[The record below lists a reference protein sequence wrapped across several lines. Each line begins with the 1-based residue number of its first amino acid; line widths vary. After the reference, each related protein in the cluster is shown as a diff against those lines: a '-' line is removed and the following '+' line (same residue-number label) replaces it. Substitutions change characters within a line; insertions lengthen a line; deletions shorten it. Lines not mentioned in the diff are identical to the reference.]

1 MFDIEKIERLA
12 ALKLQGEEKESI
24 IKDLEEILNY
34 FNILKEV
41 NTEDIEPLVY
51 TEEIKLFLRKDE
63 IKEGLPIKEVEKNRE
78 LFGDNF
84 FKVKKIVGE

>member
-24 IKDLEEILNY
+24 TKDLEEILNH

-63 IKEGLPIKEVEKNRE
+63 IKEGLPIKEAEKNRE

>member
-12 ALKLQGEEKESI
+12 ALKLQGKEKDAI

-41 NTEDIEPLVY
+41 NTENIEPLVY
-51 TEEIKLFLRKDE
+51 TKGTKLFLRRDE
-63 IKEGLPIKEVEKNRE
+63 TEKGLSLEETEKNRE
-78 LFGDNF
+78 PFGDNF
-84 FKVKKIVGE
+84 FKVKKIIGE

>member
-41 NTEDIEPLVY
+41 NTEDVEPLVY

>member
-24 IKDLEEILNY
+24 TKDLEEILNY

-41 NTEDIEPLVY
+41 NTEDVEPLVY

-84 FKVKKIVGE
+84 FKVKKIVVE

>member
-1 MFDIEKIERLA
+1 MFDIEKNERLA
-12 ALKLQGEEKESI
+12 ALKLKGEEKESI
-24 IKDLEEILNY
+24 TKDLEEILNY

-41 NTEDIEPLVY
+41 NTEDVEPLVY

>member
-12 ALKLQGEEKESI
+12 ALKLKGEEKESI
-24 IKDLEEILNY
+24 TKDLEEILNY

-41 NTEDIEPLVY
+41 NTEDVEPLVY

-84 FKVKKIVGE
+84 FKV

>member
-24 IKDLEEILNY
+24 TKDLEEILNY

>member
-1 MFDIEKIERLA
+1 MFDIEKVERLA
-12 ALKLQGEEKESI
+12 ALKLKGEEKESI
-24 IKDLEEILNY
+24 TKDLEEILNY

-41 NTEDIEPLVY
+41 NTEDVEPLVY

>member
-1 MFDIEKIERLA
+1 MFNIEKIERLA

-24 IKDLEEILNY
+24 TKDLEEILNH

-41 NTEDIEPLVY
+41 NTEDVEPLVY
-51 TEEIKLFLRKDE
+51 TEKIKLFLRKDE
-63 IKEGLPIKEVEKNRE
+63 IKEGLPIKEAEKNRE

-84 FKVKKIVGE
+84 FKVKKIVRE

>member
-12 ALKLQGEEKESI
+12 ALKLKGEEKESI
-24 IKDLEEILNY
+24 TKDLEEILNY

-41 NTEDIEPLVY
+41 NTEDVEPLVY

>member
-1 MFDIEKIERLA
+1 MFNIEKIERLA

-24 IKDLEEILNY
+24 TKDLEEILNY

-41 NTEDIEPLVY
+41 NTEDVEPLVY

>member
-41 NTEDIEPLVY
+41 NTEDVEPLVY
-51 TEEIKLFLRKDE
+51 TEKIKLFLRKDE

>member
-24 IKDLEEILNY
+24 TKDLEEILNY

-41 NTEDIEPLVY
+41 NTEDVEPLVY

>member
-12 ALKLQGEEKESI
+12 TLKLQGEEKESI

-41 NTEDIEPLVY
+41 NTEDVEPLVY

-63 IKEGLPIKEVEKNRE
+63 IKEGLSIKEVENNRE

>member
-1 MFDIEKIERLA
+1 MFNIEKIERLA

-24 IKDLEEILNY
+24 TKDLEEILNY

-41 NTEDIEPLVY
+41 NTEDVEPLVY

-84 FKVKKIVGE
+84 FKVKKIVRE

>member
-1 MFDIEKIERLA
+1 MFDIKKIERLA
-12 ALKLQGEEKESI
+12 SLRLKSEEKEAI

-41 NTEDIEPLVY
+41 NTENIEPLIY
-51 TEEIKLFLRKDE
+51 TKGIKLFLRKDK
-63 IKEGLPIKEVEKNRE
+63 INEGLPLKEIEKNRE
-78 LFGDNF
+78 LFGNNF

>member
-1 MFDIEKIERLA
+1 MFNIEKIERLA
-12 ALKLQGEEKESI
+12 TLKLQGEEKESI
-24 IKDLEEILNY
+24 TKDLEEILNY

-41 NTEDIEPLVY
+41 NTEDVEPLVY

-84 FKVKKIVGE
+84 FKVKKIVRE

>member
-41 NTEDIEPLVY
+41 NTEDVEPLVY

-63 IKEGLPIKEVEKNRE
+63 IKEGLPIKEVENNRE